1 MLRLILLLAIVSK
14 TTAQMVRQCTCQQ
27 VEPCSHVTSE
37 TVLRCI
43 DQCQRHAAEAGLSY
57 PTVRQC
63 FNQVRGSVDSL
74 ISCYKTSVFDKA
86 CAMGPPAMVPKRY
99 METFKLALFNDM
111 NAVLTRSGV
120 RNQVMSFARAG
131 KKFTSCNMNC
141 VQRVT
146 SECRRR
152 HNCGLSLPSD
162 NIMIQTLKQCM
173 QISGFHT
180 TGVQQ
185 ICSCLATAGARQLAP
200 ICNRII
206 ISK

>member
-1 MLRLILLLAIVSK
+1 MSHPKQFFAASTNVSDMRLKLAFPIRRFAS
-14 TTAQMVRQCTCQQ
+14 ASIR
-27 VEPCSHVTSE
+27 
-37 TVLRCI
+37 
-43 DQCQRHAAEAGLSY
+43 
-57 PTVRQC
+57 
-63 FNQVRGSVDSL
+63 
-74 ISCYKTSVFDKA
+74 